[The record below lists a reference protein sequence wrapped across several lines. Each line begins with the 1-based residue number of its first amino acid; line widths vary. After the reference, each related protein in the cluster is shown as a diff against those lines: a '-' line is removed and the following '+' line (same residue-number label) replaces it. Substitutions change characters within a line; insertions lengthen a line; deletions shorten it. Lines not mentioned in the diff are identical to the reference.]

1 MLFQNY
7 DLDKKAKEHGP
18 LLLNKKLAFFK
29 DSIFHRTRCNTEV
42 KHRRVWKKKKGRQTS
57 FIFQWRV
64 FVAWPAMQR
73 SHCADIQDPKNYVE
87 SLTEAKNSVR
97 FWIVLEDGERI
108 RVSLSLLTK
117 SVLFI
122 EICIRGKFCAEH
134 QVESNGYKFNIICK
148 GLFYRRVI
156 WGLSYSWKMSIK
168 MVWRSVCNSMKSEK

>member
-42 KHRRVWKKKKGRQTS
+42 KHRRVWKGEGKTNIIYFPMES
-57 FIFQWRV
+57 IC
-64 FVAWPAMQR
+64 AWPVMQC

-87 SLTEAKNSVR
+87 SRTEAKNSVQ
-97 FWIVLEDGERI
+97 FWIVLVDGEHI

-117 SVLFI
+117 SVLLI

-134 QVESNGYKFNIICK
+134 QVESNGYKFNISCK
-148 GLFYRRVI
+148 GLFYRSVI
-156 WGLSYSWKMSIK
+156 WGLSYCWKMSIK